1 MILAATPNAVLLD
14 LPAPVE
20 GGWRVHPELHR
31 VARPYDADT
40 VVPSPRASPPPTPD
54 AAEDLSTRPTK
65 RRKVKSLRCIPDD
78 DETKLVAWIQQELS
92 TLKLTSRAR
101 EFFRDHSSDKFG
113 TLVLQPPSEAFAVDF
128 ASQAEMLQLVK
139 HGFGSRTKVASSIDE
154 EEPFAS
160 LLLHQGTNHVD
171 HISNVYETLV
181 CNPSD
186 KSTLLSFPSSSPSPS
201 TTANASSHIGSP
213 HYVVPP
219 RSTWVMSDF
228 AQIRRLTTVGGFDI
242 VVMDPPWSNA
252 SVNRMAHYATMDM
265 YELFK
270 IPIPKLLSR
279 TTPSS
284 TSSTPS
290 SSSSPLPIVAVWIT
304 NRPKVYNLVTKKL
317 FPAWGLD
324 FVACWYWLKVTTLG
338 EPVLS
343 LENHHRRPYER
354 ILIGRVKSASSCPSS
369 SSSTHEPASANAEST
384 RPIDR
389 KLIVSVP
396 GLHSR
401 KPCLG
406 PLIEKEFFA
415 PQEHGDSVTDPAAPS
430 APLSPL
436 NKLELFARCLEPG
449 WVSWGNE
456 PIRFQY
462 CGHGNPSSMPPHAEF
477 VQDGYL
483 IPEIIEEDRK
493 SRLKED

>member
-1 MILAATPNAVLLD
+1 MILAATPNVVLLD

-31 VARPYDADT
+31 VARPYDVDT
-40 VVPSPRASPPPTPD
+40 VVPSPRASPPPPPD

-65 RRKVKSLRCIPDD
+65 RRKVKPLRCIPDD

-101 EFFRDHSSDKFG
+101 ELFRDHSSDKFG

-128 ASQAEMLQLVK
+128 AGQAEMLQLLK
-139 HGFGSRTKVASSIDE
+139 HGFGSRTKVASSTDE

-160 LLLHQGTNHVD
+160 LLLHQGTNYVD

-181 CNPSD
+181 
-186 KSTLLSFPSSSPSPS
+186 F
-201 TTANASSHIGSP
+201 
-213 HYVVPP
+213 PP
-219 RSTWVMSDF
+219 RSTWVISDF

-279 TTPSS
+279 TTPPS

-369 SSSTHEPASANAEST
+369 SSSTHEPASVNAEST

-415 PQEHGDSVTDPAAPS
+415 PQEHGDSVADPGAPS

-462 CGHGNPSSMPPHAEF
+462 CGHGDLSSMPPHAEL

-493 SRLKED
+493 SGLKED